1 MQSDNEKLID
11 YLDKQLNQEES
22 DQMET
27 AIQEDIDLKKEL
39 TYLKFAVDIVRLDV
53 INQKVASVRLLQEK
67 EQTVTKPA
75 PVVLRNMYKISLRV
89 AAVIILFLGI
99 AAVYKYTSV
108 TEQSFYE
115 KQFAGYELSNSRGLK
130 SHEAEAEAY
139 QNKRWNE
146 VISIYKAET
155 NHSNQQSFL
164 AAMSEMQLNHFQNAT
179 NIFENLL
186 NSKSG
191 DSSFVEESEYY
202 ICFAYLMN
210 HDEKSAIQMI
220 NKIKANPNHT
230 YYPIVSKFS
239 NIDLKI
245 IELKNK

>member
-1 MQSDNEKLID
+1 MQPDNEKLID

-22 DQMET
+22 DRMES
-27 AIQEDIDLKKEL
+27 ALQEDIDLKKEL
-39 TYLKFAVDIVRLDV
+39 TYLNFAVDTVRLDV

-67 EQTVTKPA
+67 EQTVAKTAPA
-75 PVVLRNMYKISLRV
+75 ILRNMYKISLRA
-89 AAVIILFLGI
+89 AAVIVLFLGV

-108 TEQSFYE
+108 TDQSFYD
-115 KQFAGYELSNSRGLK
+115 KQFSGYELSNRRGQN
-130 SHEAEAEAY
+130 SHEAEADAY
-139 QNKRWNE
+139 QNNRWNE

-191 DSSFVEESEYY
+191 DTSFVEESEYY
-202 ICFAYLMN
+202 ISLAYIMN

-239 NIDLKI
+239 SIDLKI